1 MSMYNLLEYNDNYS
15 MISGSLRNYY
25 GDEVNDDDNENNDAG
40 NYRVNSN
47 KTVTSKSFEYKTKI
61 LGSTPADN
69 SRLETEFVFPLKY
82 LSNVRKSLNLPLINC
97 EIVELR

>member
-47 KTVTSKSFEYKTKI
+47 KTVTSKSFKYKTKI

-69 SRLETEFVFPLKY
+69 SRLETEFVVPLKY
-82 LSNVRKSLNLPLINC
+82 LSNFRKSLNLPLINC